1 MINKKIIILAI
12 ILVSFLTISV
22 VSAASDVAGIDDTI
36 GAENSQGN
44 VLTHSSDVISI
55 DDATGAENSR
65 GNVVNVNEL
74 ENDKVMDAHDVLE
87 SQESQDELSSDNNK
101 DVLALTSPSYS
112 DYKVSISSQT
122 IDYDKSGT
130 IKISITPCTK
140 SGYYKYD
147 FELLILDSNK
157 IRKLDKIYTGTSSVS
172 SETYAV
178 SAGKFNTGTYT
189 MQILNRADDKVMSTA
204 TLTIKSSSNPSTGT
218 TYPSY
223 TSYKVSLSDTTINYG
238 SSGSIYMSIS
248 PASGYA
254 YTYYYTLKIFDSSNN
269 LKASKL
275 YSGTGYSSS
284 QLYYMNANQLSAGT
298 YTVKI
303 INYADSKVM
312 STASLTVKSGS
323 GSSTT
328 YPSSSAYSVGV
339 SSTTINYG
347 SSGSIYMS
355 ISPASSSTYK
365 YYYTLKVY
373 DSSNNVK
380 ISQVYSGTSAAYS
393 KTYTISANQ
402 LGVGTYTVKII
413 NYVDSKV
420 MSTAS
425 LTVKSGS
432 GSSTTYPSSS
442 AYSVS
447 VSSTTI
453 NYGSSESI
461 YMSISPASSS
471 TYKYY
476 YTLKVYDS
484 SNNEKISQMYYGSSA
499 AYSKTYSISS
509 YQLGVGTYTAK
520 IFNYADDNVMSTATL
535 TVIDSNSYDDY
546 YDDYDDYEDYDEI
559 DAYDIAAKHLNTKKT
574 KNIKYSVKLKSYS
587 KYWSVKGVKLILII
601 DGWKTYHAKT
611 NSKGVATFK
620 ISKLSGGKHSTMV
633 STDDA
638 YDYGVILAYS
648 YIKLPKT
655 KLKIKAPS
663 KTFKYHKSGKFKITI
678 KYKSNKKAAK
688 NIKLKLKIKTNGKYK
703 TYKVKTNKKGIASFN
718 TKKLKVGKHKV
729 IISPASSSK
738 FSGKIKSS
746 IYIKKPVVKK
756 AKKSSSK
763 SSRST
768 KSTSSSGGGYYVASA
783 NSNKFHYSYCSA
795 AKRIKSYN
803 KITFSSKSQ
812 AYNAGYSSCAIC
824 NP

>member
-22 VSAASDVAGIDDTI
+22 VSAASDVAGINDTI

-87 SQESQDELSSDNNK
+87 SQESQDELSSENK
-101 DVLALTSPSYS
+101 DVLTLTSPSYS

-373 DSSNNVK
+373 DSSNN
-380 ISQVYSGTSAAYS
+380 
-393 KTYTISANQ
+393 
-402 LGVGTYTVKII
+402 
-413 NYVDSKV
+413 
-420 MSTAS
+420 
-425 LTVKSGS
+425 
-432 GSSTTYPSSS
+432 
-442 AYSVS
+442 
-447 VSSTTI
+447 
-453 NYGSSESI
+453 
-461 YMSISPASSS
+461 
-471 TYKYY
+471 
-476 YTLKVYDS
+476 
-484 SNNEKISQMYYGSSA
+484 EKISQMYYGSSA

-535 TVIDSNSYDDY
+535 TVIDLNSYDDY
-546 YDDYDDYEDYDEI
+546 YDDYDDYDDYEDYDEI
-559 DAYDIAAKHLNTKKT
+559 DAYDIVAKHLNTKKT
-574 KNIKYSVKLKSYS
+574 KNIKYSVKLKSSS
-587 KYWSVKGVKLILII
+587 KYWSVKGIKLILII

-648 YIKLPKT
+648 YIKLPKN

-663 KTFKYHKSGKFKITI
+663 KTFKYHKSGKFKITV

-688 NIKLKLKIKTNGKYK
+688 NIKLKLKVKTNGKYK